1 MEDAFVVAD
10 TVSGRIEGEII
21 RSMLEAHGVQ
31 ALLSG
36 EGAAAAIGL
45 NVGRLARVDVLVP
58 REQLEQAAAI
68 LSDYY
73 AGRLAGEDEDG

>member
-10 TVSGRIEGEII
+10 TVSGRIEGEIV
-21 RSMLEAHGVQ
+21 RSMLKAHGIQ

-58 REQLEQAAAI
+58 RKQLEQAATI
-68 LSDYY
+68 LADYY
-73 AGRLAGEDEDG
+73 AGRLAGEDENG